1 MVKKKKLIDLKTLNL
16 EELNGVVSIYPWF
29 ALARAELCRRMAAL
43 GEGAWS
49 DEKFAEQAL
58 YMGSRRLIFDLMEQ
72 AKAKG
77 KEAPVGE
84 LIEGYFAPGAKR
96 REGRQIFVVGGDYFS
111 AEQYEGVRLEQDN
124 IFSSFAGQP
133 LEDGATS
140 ADAVEEFTDFC
151 TESLAKVY
159 LDQGYKDKAKE
170 IYSKLSL
177 RYPEKSVYFA
187 ALIEKI
193 DQN

>member
-1 MVKKKKLIDLKTLNL
+1 MVKKKNLIDLKTLNL
-16 EELNGVVSIYPWF
+16 EELNGVVSLYPWF

-58 YMGSRRLIFDLMEQ
+58 YLGSRRLIFNLLEQ
-72 AKAKG
+72 AHAKG
-77 KEAPVGE
+77 SEAPVGE
-84 LIEGYFAPGAKR
+84 LIEGYFAPGTKR
-96 REGRQIFVVGGDYFS
+96 REDRQIFVVGGDYFT

-124 IFSSFAGQP
+124 IFSSFAGKETSDQP
-133 LEDGATS
+133 VDP
-140 ADAVEEFTDFC
+140 VEEFTDFC

-177 RYPEKSVYFA
+177 RDPEKSVYFA

>member
-1 MVKKKKLIDLKTLNL
+1 MVKKNLIDLKTLNL
-16 EELNGVVSIYPWF
+16 EELNGVVSLYPWF
-29 ALARAELCRRMAAL
+29 ALARAELCRRMAVL

-58 YMGSRRLIFDLMEQ
+58 YMGSRRLIFKLVEQ
-72 AKAKG
+72 AKAQG
-77 KEAPVGE
+77 SQAPVGE

-96 REGRQIFVVGGDYFS
+96 REGRQVFVVGGDYFT
-111 AEQYEGVRLEQDN
+111 AEQYEGVRLEQDD
-124 IFSSFAGQP
+124 IFSSFAGPAAEQP
-133 LEDGATS
+133 VS
-140 ADAVEEFTDFC
+140 PVEEFTDFC

-159 LDQGYKDKAKE
+159 LEQGYKDKAKE